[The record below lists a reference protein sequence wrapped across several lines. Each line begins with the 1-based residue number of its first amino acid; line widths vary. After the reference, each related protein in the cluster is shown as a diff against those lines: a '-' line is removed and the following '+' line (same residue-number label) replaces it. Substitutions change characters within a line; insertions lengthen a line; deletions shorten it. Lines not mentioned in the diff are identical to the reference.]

1 MNKLQNVWVI
11 AESAAAEELV
21 AGAAVLGEN
30 TAVVRCEGLETG
42 SYVNSIPSI
51 VKLVKEKEPELVLT
65 EATKNGRLVAA
76 AIAAAMGTS
85 VLTDTSELKV
95 ENSAVVSKRM
105 VYGGAAF
112 KTEKVSE
119 GTAVVCVGAGVF
131 QADGTQAGETLTVN
145 AETGACGITFVEKRA
160 KQVQTVNLAAAKV
173 VVGVGRGLEREENLS
188 LARDLA
194 AAIGGEVGCSR
205 PVAEGEK
212 WMPRE
217 TYIGVSGVM
226 IKPELYIACG
236 ISGQVQHMAGVNQSR
251 VIVAINKDK
260 SAPIFKQCDYGIV
273 GDLSAVLPALTKKF
287 GQ

>member
-1 MNKLQNVWVI
+1 MMNKLQNVWVI

-131 QADGTQAGETLTVN
+131 QADGTQAGETLTVK
-145 AETGACGITFVEKRA
+145 AETG
-160 KQVQTVNLAAAKV
+160 
-173 VVGVGRGLEREENLS
+173 
-188 LARDLA
+188 
-194 AAIGGEVGCSR
+194 
-205 PVAEGEK
+205 
-212 WMPRE
+212 
-217 TYIGVSGVM
+217 
-226 IKPELYIACG
+226 ACG

-273 GDLSAVLPALTKKF
+273 GDLSVVLPALTKKF

>member
-105 VYGGAAF
+105 VSGGAAF

-119 GTAVVCVGAGVF
+119 GTAVVCVGAAVF
-131 QADGTQAGETLTVN
+131 LAIVPQAGEARTER

>member
-1 MNKLQNVWVI
+1 M
-11 AESAAAEELV
+11 
-21 AGAAVLGEN
+21 
-30 TAVVRCEGLETG
+30 
-42 SYVNSIPSI
+42 
-51 VKLVKEKEPELVLT
+51 
-65 EATKNGRLVAA
+65 
-76 AIAAAMGTS
+76 
-85 VLTDTSELKV
+85 
-95 ENSAVVSKRM
+95 
-105 VYGGAAF
+105 
-112 KTEKVSE
+112 
-119 GTAVVCVGAGVF
+119 
-131 QADGTQAGETLTVN
+131 
-145 AETGACGITFVEKRA
+145 
-160 KQVQTVNLAAAKV
+160 NLAAAKV

-273 GDLSAVLPALTKKF
+273 GDLSVVLPALTKKF